1 VVLNNL
7 YKQTQMQ
14 NVFGINMVALVN
26 GQPRLLNLREI
37 LQAFILHRREVVT
50 RRTIFDLRKARD
62 RAHLL
67 EGLAVAL
74 SNIDEIIEMIKQSS
88 SPAVAKAGLMEKSW
102 APGVVMEMLQRAGA
116 KSSRPEGIAETF
128 GLVGDQY
135 RLTEKQA
142 HRRFSICACIN

>member
-1 VVLNNL
+1 
-7 YKQTQMQ
+7 
-14 NVFGINMVALVN
+14 
-26 GQPRLLNLREI
+26 
-37 LQAFILHRREVVT
+37 
-50 RRTIFDLRKARD
+50 
-62 RAHLL
+62 LL

-116 KSSRPEGIAETF
+116 ESSRPEGIAETF

-142 HRRFSICACIN
+142 QAILDLRLHKLTGLEQDKIISEYREILEKIEDLLDILKATSGSSRRFGASLKKSGKSSPIPAVPKS